1 MDTLRVFRSP
11 RDIVWGRGAL
21 SHLGN
26 VRGKRAL
33 IVTDE
38 VMTALGVTVKAKDS
52 FRKGGLET
60 KVFDDVEPEPS
71 IDTIMRMLK
80 EHRDFNPDVIAG
92 IGGGSSIDASKAF
105 RIFFEHPHLTF
116 EDVRYL
122 ESPPKLSIPP
132 FKRTFHIA
140 IASTSGTGSDVS
152 QVCVLTDP
160 KISAKCP
167 IRSPELI
174 PNLAIVDPDIA
185 DTMPSELLADSGL
198 DALTHAIESYVNI
211 QANDFS
217 RGLSLQAITLIMKH
231 LPSAYAEHDPF
242 AKEHMHYAAT
252 IAGMAFSNSSNGIC
266 HTIADKVGIPF
277 KLSHGRANAI
287 ALPYAIKYN
296 SRVVGDLFTTVA
308 RALGYPGKDPE
319 GAVGDL
325 IQRIAEVKRQ
335 LGVPCSYREAGISE
349 SAYYSKIKEFAVKA
363 YTFVATLSNPR
374 RPTMEELESLFT
386 ACYQGNF
393 SLL

>member
-1 MDTLRVFRSP
+1 M
-11 RDIVWGRGAL
+11 GRE
-21 SHLGN
+21 
-26 VRGKRAL
+26 AL
-33 IVTDE
+33 IVTDK
-38 VMTALGVTVKAKDS
+38 VMTKLGVTIRAKDS
-52 FRKGGLET
+52 LQKGGLET

-71 IDTIMRMLK
+71 IATIMKMLK
-80 EHRDFNPDVIAG
+80 EHRDFNPDVIVG
-92 IGGGSSIDASKAF
+92 IGGGSCIDASKAF
-105 RIFFEHPHLTF
+105 RIFFEHSHLTF

-160 KISAKCP
+160 RISTKCP

-185 DTMPSELLADSGL
+185 DTMPSEVLADTGL

-231 LPSAYAEHDPF
+231 LPSAYAEHDPV

-252 IAGMAFSNSSNGIC
+252 IAGMAFSNSANGIC
-266 HTIADKVGIPF
+266 HTIAG
-277 KLSHGRANAI
+277 
-287 ALPYAIKYN
+287 
-296 SRVVGDLFTTVA
+296 
-308 RALGYPGKDPE
+308 
-319 GAVGDL
+319 
-325 IQRIAEVKRQ
+325 
-335 LGVPCSYREAGISE
+335 
-349 SAYYSKIKEFAVKA
+349 
-363 YTFVATLSNPR
+363 
-374 RPTMEELESLFT
+374 
-386 ACYQGNF
+386 
-393 SLL
+393 